1 MADPD
6 SAGRAHGR
14 SPLADPQIP
23 DPQTASAPAK
33 FAYLRE
39 VCAVSK
45 VRRLPR
51 GAQTSAGSL
60 DRLRPDRTS
69 WIGPELDRLTLVT
82 ASAADAP
89 LVRVV
94 VADDQALIRGGI
106 VMVLGASPQIRVIG
120 EATNGAEAVVLAGEL
135 RPDVVIMDLRMPG
148 MDGIEATKALVD
160 NTTGGDDV
168 MKVLV
173 LTTFNDDESVLG
185 ALRAG
190 ASGFLVK
197 DEAPIHLIDA
207 VLAIAA
213 GNSWLDPSVTGQVI
227 KAISEGPRVGVGA
240 DARLAALTPRER
252 EVLVLMAHGMSNGD
266 ITRKLFLSEATVR
279 THVSRILMKT
289 GSRDRTEAVVLAY
302 RSRLVQPG

>member
-1 MADPD
+1 VKR
-6 SAGRAHGR
+6 SAGPG
-14 SPLADPQIP
+14 
-23 DPQTASAPAK
+23 
-33 FAYLRE
+33 
-39 VCAVSK
+39 
-45 VRRLPR
+45 
-51 GAQTSAGSL
+51 SAGLAL
-60 DRLRPDRTS
+60 DKLTS
-69 WIGPELDRLTLVT
+69 VT
-82 ASAADAP
+82 APAADAS

-106 VMVLGASPQIRVIG
+106 VMVLGASQQIQVVG
-120 EATNGAEAVVLAGEL
+120 QATNGAEAVAVAGEL
-135 RPDVVIMDLRMPG
+135 RPDVVIMDLKMPG
-148 MDGIEATKALVD
+148 MDGIEATKVLVE

-173 LTTFNDDESVLG
+173 LTTFNDDESVFG

-213 GNSWLDPSVTGQVI
+213 GNSWIDPSVTGQVI
-227 KAISEGPRVGVGA
+227 KAISASPRVGVGA
-240 DARLAALTPRER
+240 GGRLAALTPRER

-266 ITRKLFLSEATVR
+266 ITRELFLSEATVR

-302 RSRLVQPG
+302 QSRLVQPG